1 VVALRP
7 ADERDI
13 DAIDRGIADPDVVR
27 WIGRPTMSAGDV
39 LELNRSRWLDGTGP
53 TFAICG
59 ADDRCV
65 GHVWLN
71 CDDGDHWSIGY
82 WLLPEARGHG
92 FATRAVGLVSAW
104 AFRDLGLTELRLVT
118 ARANVSSRR
127 VAERC
132 AFKREGP
139 SVQQSA
145 RRGGASSSSTFASA
159 GLSIPPGSLDRGVL
173 SYAHP
178 ACQDLTSP

>member
-1 VVALRP
+1 VDPPDPPLTDGLVALRP

-27 WIGRPTMSAGDV
+27 WIGRQTMSAGDV

-71 CDDGDHWSIGY
+71 HHGGDRWSIGY

-104 AFRDLGLTELRLVT
+104 AFRDLGLTEPSLVT
-118 ARANVSSRR
+118 DGKNPRSQR
-127 VAERC
+127 VAERSG
-132 AFKREGP
+132 FKREGP
-139 SVQQSA
+139 VRSA
-145 RRGGASSSSTFASA
+145 VGAEGRRVELLDFR
-159 GLSIPPGSLDRGVL
+159 LSRPVNTPRES
-173 SYAHP
+173 
-178 ACQDLTSP
+178 